1 LVFHLEVMAR
11 SGGKHM
17 RDDNIQRFFG
27 IPGYK
32 AVAIYFLDAQGRE
45 TTEDGEVAEVVVEL
59 RRMSQPFRCRCG
71 RTFRRYYDFRERF
84 VRDLPWGPWENVFLL
99 VPRFRVACPDCG
111 VKTEP
116 LDWIPE
122 RRGYTQ
128 RLADA
133 VALAC
138 REVRSIQAIAESFG
152 LSWDTV
158 KGIDKACLQGELNPP
173 NLQGVRHLALDEF
186 SIRRRHTYATIF
198 LDVERNRVLWVCRT
212 REKQAVKDVF
222 ERVFGKQV
230 CEGIEA
236 VSMDWWEGYEKA
248 VKESLPNAK
257 VVWDLFHV
265 VKKYNHDVVD
275 RVRLDEAKR
284 CQTDEERRTMKKTKF
299 ILVKNRANLTADEPA
314 RLKELLAANKRFA
327 TAYILRD
334 AMKKLWDYKYT
345 RAAEKWFDGWYQRA
359 IRSRIEPLKRFA
371 RSLKERLGGILA
383 HCRFPI
389 HTGILEG
396 VNNKVKVI
404 KRVAYGFRDQDYFF
418 LKMPLR

>member
-1 LVFHLEVMAR
+1 
-11 SGGKHM
+11 M
-17 RDDNIQRFFG
+17 RDDSIQRFLG
-27 IPGYK
+27 IPGHK
-32 AVAIYFLDAQGRE
+32 AVAMYFLNAEGWE
-45 TTEDGEVAEVVVEL
+45 TSKDDEVVEVIVDL
-59 RRMSQPFRCRCG
+59 RRMSHPFRCSCG
-71 RTFRRYYDFRERF
+71 RTFKRYYDFRERF

-99 VPRFRVACPDCG
+99 VPRFRVQCPDCG
-111 VKTEP
+111 VRTEP
-116 LDWIPE
+116 LDWIPA
-122 RRGYTQ
+122 RRRYTQ

-138 REVRSIQAIAESFG
+138 REVRSVQAIADSFG

-158 KGIDKACLQGELNPP
+158 KAIDKAYLEGELNPP
-173 NLQGVRHLALDEF
+173 DLTGVRHLALDEF

-222 ERVFGKQV
+222 ERVFGSDV
-230 CEGIEA
+230 CAGIEA
-236 VSMDWWEGYEKA
+236 VSMDWWEGYERA

-257 VVWDLFHV
+257 VVWDLFHI

-299 ILVKNRANLTADEPA
+299 ILLKNRANLSADEPA
-314 RLKELLAANKRFA
+314 RLKELLAANKRLS

-334 AMKKLWDYKYT
+334 AMKKLWDYKYP
-345 RAAEKWFDGWYQRA
+345 RAAETWFDGWYQRA
-359 IRSRIEPLKRFA
+359 IRSRIEPLKKFA
-371 RSLKERLGGILA
+371 RSLKARLDGILA
-383 HCRFPI
+383 HCRFPL

-396 VNNKVKVI
+396 INNKVKVI

-418 LKMPLR
+418 LKIRAHFAGNTPP

>member
-1 LVFHLEVMAR
+1 
-11 SGGKHM
+11 M
-17 RDDNIQRFFG
+17 REDIIERFFG
-27 IPGYK
+27 IPEHR
-32 AVAIYFLDAQGRE
+32 VNSIYFLDAEERE
-45 TTEDGEVAEVVVEL
+45 TSEDGKVETVIVEL
-59 RRMSQPFRCRCG
+59 GRLGNCFVCRCG
-71 RTFRRYYDFRERF
+71 RRFKRYYDFCERF
-84 VRDLPWGPWENVFLL
+84 VRDLPWGPWARVSLL
-99 VPRFRVACPDCG
+99 VPRYRVNCPDCG
-111 VKTEP
+111 IKTEP

-122 RRGYTQ
+122 RRAYTR

-138 REVRSIQAIAESFG
+138 REVRSIRAIAEAFG

-158 KGIDKACLQGELNPP
+158 KGIDKACLEGELNPP
-173 NLQGVRHLALDEF
+173 DFRGVRHLALDEF

-198 LDVERNRVLWVCRT
+198 LDIQRNRVLWVCPT

-222 ERVFGKQV
+222 EKVFGPEV

-248 VKESLPNAK
+248 VRECLPNAK
-257 VVWDLFHV
+257 VVWDLFHI
-265 VKKYNHDVVD
+265 VKKYNLEVID

-284 CQTDEERRTMKKTKF
+284 CQNDQERRTMKKTKF
-299 ILVKNRANLTADEPA
+299 ILLKNRKNLAQDEPA
-314 RLKELLAANKRFA
+314 RLKELLAVNKSLS
-327 TAYILRD
+327 TVYILRD
-334 AMKKLWDYKYT
+334 AMRQLWNYKYT
-345 RAAEKWFDGWYQRA
+345 KVAEKWFEGWYKRA
-359 IRSRIEPLKRFA
+359 IQSRIEPLKRFA
-371 RSLKERLGGILA
+371 RSLKDRLDGILA

-418 LKMPLR
+418 LKIRAHFPGITPH

>member
-1 LVFHLEVMAR
+1 
-11 SGGKHM
+11 M
-17 RDDNIQRFFG
+17 REDIIQRFIG
-27 IPGYK
+27 IPGHR
-32 AVAIYFLDAQGRE
+32 VRGIYFLDEEGVE
-45 TTEDGEVAEVVVEL
+45 TEHDEKVCEVMVEL
-59 RRMSQPFRCRCG
+59 GRMNRPFQCSCG
-71 RTFRRYYDFRERF
+71 RRLKRYYDFRERF
-84 VRDLPWGPWENVFLL
+84 VRDLPWGPWPAVWLL
-99 VPRFRVACPDCG
+99 VPRFRVSCPDCG

-116 LDWIPE
+116 LKWIPE
-122 RRGYTQ
+122 RCRYTQ

-138 REVRSIQAIAESFG
+138 REVRSIRAVAESFG
-152 LSWDTV
+152 LAWDTV
-158 KGIDKACLQGELNPP
+158 KGIDKARLEGELNPP
-173 NLQGVRHLALDEF
+173 DLSGVRYLALDEF

-198 LDVERNRVLWVCRT
+198 LDVERNRVLWVCQT

-222 ERVFGKQV
+222 EKVFGTAV

-236 VSMDWWEGYEKA
+236 VSMDWWKGYEQA
-248 VKESLPNAK
+248 VKDCLPNAK

-299 ILVKNRANLTADEPA
+299 ILLKNRTNLSADEPA
-314 RLKELLAANKRFA
+314 RLKELLAANKHLS

-334 AMKKLWDYKYT
+334 ALKKLWQYRYPK
-345 RAAEKWFDGWYQRA
+345 AAENWFNGWYQRA

-371 RSLKERLGGILA
+371 RSLKDRFDGIVA

-396 VNNKVKVI
+396 INNKVKVI
-404 KRVAYGFRDQDYFF
+404 KRVAYGFRDQTYFF
-418 LKMPLR
+418 LKIRAHFAGIAPP